1 MFLFGDVA
9 RFLDGSVRLSR
20 LLTSGIVKI
29 PALGSS
35 LSIVKAA
42 DWFSLAGVVAAAVSA
57 FVAVVSAKR
66 AAAAQS
72 AAANHEARAEIQ
84 RRLATQAAEEA
95 AVAQRQT
102 AAEAGRVAKAIEER
116 NRMAEEQAERAE
128 GVPWR
133 VEYREGDLF
142 EVKNITN
149 TTKFGVQIS
158 GPGVLRPVA
167 VDRIDGHGSAEF
179 YRHPASGGNNQVE
192 VIWYRRED
200 LSDEPRRWTGT
211 RPPGV

>member
-1 MFLFGDVA
+1 MLPPLV
-9 RFLDGSVRLSR
+9 
-20 LLTSGIVKI
+20 TSGTVKI

-57 FVAVVSAKR
+57 IVAVVSAKR

-72 AAANHEARAEIQ
+72 AAANHEAKAETQ
-84 RRLATQAAEEA
+84 RRLATEAAEEA

-116 NRMAEEQAERAE
+116 NRMAEEQAEGAE

-133 VEYREGDLF
+133 VEYREGDLIRGQ
-142 EVKNITN
+142 E
-149 TTKFGVQIS
+149 
-158 GPGVLRPVA
+158 
-167 VDRIDGHGSAEF
+167 
-179 YRHPASGGNNQVE
+179 RH
-192 VIWYRRED
+192 
-200 LSDEPRRWTGT
+200 
-211 RPPGV
+211 